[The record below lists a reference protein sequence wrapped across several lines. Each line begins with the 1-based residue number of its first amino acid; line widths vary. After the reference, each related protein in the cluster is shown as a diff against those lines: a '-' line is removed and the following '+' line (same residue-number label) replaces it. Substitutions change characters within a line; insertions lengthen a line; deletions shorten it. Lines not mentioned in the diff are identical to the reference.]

1 MKYDFDIIIPRRAT
15 TAIVPAARDEFLQ
28 MGYSRRGECI
38 AYVGGGYGFPY
49 STSYC

>member
-1 MKYDFDIIIPRRAT
+1 MKYDFDTIIRGA
-15 TAIVPAARDEFLQ
+15 DEFLQ

>member
-1 MKYDFDIIIPRRAT
+1 MKYDFDIQSS
-15 TAIVPAARDEFLQ
+15 AARDEFLQ